1 MKKFLAACAAVVV
14 ASVGIVMAAEIQ
26 SGLEKG
32 DSVPP
37 FNVKDVT
44 GPAKSGNELC
54 YRCRYG
60 DQPVISI
67 FAKEMTDEVAQL
79 SKELDNVIA
88 KNRDQKMAG
97 FVVLMSDDPK
107 KVASTLTAAAE
118 KHNISQMPLT
128 TFKGIQGP
136 EGYKINSKADVTV
149 MMWKDGR
156 VTISQGMNVS
166 DINKESIA
174 KLVKETKTIL
184 D

>member
-88 KNRDQKMAG
+88 TPHTAG
-97 FVVLMSDDPK
+97 SSVESTRESKVRGARHAVAVLKGFWPAHVVNPE
-107 KVASTLTAAAE
+107 VAPRV
-118 KHNISQMPLT
+118 PL
-128 TFKGIQGP
+128 
-136 EGYKINSKADVTV
+136 
-149 MMWKDGR
+149 
-156 VTISQGMNVS
+156 
-166 DINKESIA
+166 
-174 KLVKETKTIL
+174 KTER
-184 D
+184 